1 MEFGEVEPVN
11 DGFGEMEPVN
21 DGFGEVE
28 PVESKQDLGFWERKR
43 LELEAKT
50 GDKTSWGEL
59 AVNKTVGFGIDE
71 LKETVDEYSEQRLMK
86 GEEDNPLKMVELARR
101 IGLTQEQIDRVTARA
116 DSGKRSIGGFKLA
129 PNADV
134 LKQGFAELAKAK
146 VAERVRTRGAAQQRL
161 ANAEEQST
169 MGAIGSGV
177 VDMASMPLKFANTAT
192 IGATTMINIGNR
204 TGALHRDTYTLDE
217 NGNPVLVK
225 EGDSGAWALAKGTT
239 GGVAET
245 LVWTKLN
252 KIGGPLLKPVGKV
265 ITKIPG
271 VGKLFDAATKGVAGA
286 GEKLAAKLGKSE
298 GGRLALKTVDVLG
311 DIEDKIHLGSLP
323 GMVAK
328 TRITEFLDE
337 VVGLN
342 AREGER
348 EKFGEWLDKVT
359 SVEDNVRLL
368 TGLIGFHAI
377 TAGVGAY
384 KAHRFNKEFRGTG
397 REEIVGE
404 FIGADRAKKLS
415 NEDLEMMYRI
425 VTSPGLTAE
434 KAGEFLDGLK
444 GDLKAAGEQLQG
456 ELARRR
462 EVTPEQEEKLDAK
475 IAEYAGG
482 NETIAEK
489 VKADILSKMQ
499 DSRAIDMPEMLDE
512 MVAMSA
518 REYEPESRRMK
529 VHDLRG
535 SGKTEGEKLS
545 GIEELGVTSWEAAE
559 AEGLT
564 EKDRFGRYGGGARR
578 ALHIS
583 IEGTKKLK
591 AAVKAGEISGE
602 MAEEL
607 LTAAQCELGARPA
620 EERAALIDGIIDR
633 AKGDEALARRM
644 IERLEEEDRGG
655 ETQRTLDE
663 RLDRAAAEAKVDAI
677 KERNPGASDVEA
689 RGAAVEP
696 VETEDGRM
704 TTLGEVVGAGERPST
719 KSEEGPQSALE
730 GVEMAE
736 RLKGTK
742 LKAVG
747 GGWMTTE
754 KFPELR
760 VSVSSEGVEAVGLS
774 AEMMAKP
781 ENTADVAAVLAQMTR
796 IAKRNGVGV
805 MFPDQASADI
815 AKAIVREVKE
825 QGLAKAQAKL
835 DTRSKLFNLLFKTA
849 LGTGVTY
856 DEAGFKEGLA
866 KVSNGRQFIDK
877 HGNIYGFVDGEG
889 GVHFNPVALNF
900 NTPIHEYGH
909 LALEAIKGFNNK
921 LWQRGM
927 DLVKESDYYRE
938 IERQSE
944 IEGHEYSYLKGKVD
958 QICDEALATLIGDR
972 GEKLVTEKGL
982 EAPLKAWLKEF
993 WKAFKGAFGLADL
1006 SDEQVER
1013 MTLAEFADAVNAEL
1027 LKGGEF
1033 GTKKKIPPSER
1044 SVRRYD
1050 EAEGSG
1056 SNGMLR
1062 WKNDRGYLFAI
1073 PVDQEKTKPGG
1084 KVVFATDDANVTDW
1098 IKSRLNGVE
1107 LRMSKTGKIYV
1118 KGRNGLDGE
1127 LAEIF
1132 GRFPKAGQNDGIFDT
1147 LAAELGDETWRS
1159 ATPDKL
1165 EEALAKDRANY
1176 DKWVEARK
1184 SGKTTEET
1192 QLDAHYAEEAARA
1205 EAEERER
1212 FEKSGMSVIDYVRS
1226 RAEEGEPPFDIDWEI
1241 ARELAHDMDEGRFAV
1256 GGKGGAKNLGIGKMD
1271 EAEAME
1277 KAGADRKEIWRKT
1290 GWWRGKDGKWRI
1302 EIPDAKPSDGTVVN
1316 LRTRQFKD
1324 DNGHY
1329 FVFRL
1334 GELVDGGQLNSAY
1347 PGMVDEITL
1356 HFRHD
1361 MPSYKATYS
1370 PKDKAIELSDRYLQ
1384 RSSKYA
1390 DETNVRL
1397 SNDATTLIVHELQH
1411 AIQQREGFAS
1421 GADADKLSIEDYH
1434 NTSGE
1439 VEARN
1444 AQTRLGMTAEERA
1457 TTPPWETEDVPE
1469 NWQIARFAVGNAVAP
1484 SKLGDGKQR
1493 YYEVP
1498 FDKAVDKIVKAKKP
1512 VSDEHVFISETPQPF
1527 KDIGMP
1533 ALPVMMNQSHV
1544 LSCYFGKA
1552 EGIKGGN
1559 MHGLRDRLKS
1569 LPRAL
1574 AKPMMIIANE
1584 SNPSSSVIAIV
1595 KMQDKDGHTVIAP
1608 VEINGIGRSSEG
1620 PVTANIVKS
1629 AFGKKNLWSE
1639 KVAKALRD
1647 EVDGKISVFYVDS
1660 NEARQIS
1667 NRLAREAFNF
1677 GKSERQLLSVTKGTV
1692 HSLSDF
1698 GSPVK
1703 GVGAQ
1708 TDSHQFKRW
1717 FAESKVVDADGEPLV
1732 VYRRDN
1738 DAFTVFDQ
1746 AKTQQNDAGWLGKG
1760 FYFYGDK
1767 GEAER
1772 ATGYGKN
1779 LRSFYLKAENPYYI
1793 TPEEYNRLVE
1803 ADDPK
1808 VSAEFTQ
1815 RLKDE
1820 GYDSVYWNGD
1830 LRQEWMVLDSNQVK
1844 SATDNIGTFD
1854 PGNPDVRFAVGKG
1867 REDWSWLDESIFQ
1880 VKPSLA
1886 TVAMGEREQKPAGL
1900 AAAVEKREALR
1911 PWTKKQSP
1919 ADLAKPIAFDAAD
1932 MVMFWRAVS
1941 GSLRNPHVQ
1950 KGERIKGRPSAIGLN
1965 VGGDRIEIVSKLFG
1979 VIDASDVKTLRE
1991 ACKADGFFQNEDPD
2005 WAAKRSKA
2013 SVQAEIDRSNAELD
2027 KRTREL
2033 FRKRVETGEG
2043 GEHYA
2048 TQVLGHE
2055 IGHTLGLLPAGAQ
2068 LGPVGNAA
2076 MTLYKAM
2083 EREWKRQIP
2092 ERREVGDAA
2101 KNVKGEIMRLIAWWH
2116 GQEKMPDYYRKPNE
2130 MFAELFGIFLT
2141 QPESVQAA
2149 APHAYDACV
2158 KIIAGN
2164 DKLAAAYRKI
2174 AGLKWSGKSNDRVMD
2189 EVRKTWEK
2197 EEQDQYRKLRQMSR
2211 ESVSLKRDWFS
2222 YALNDRFGP
2231 MFNIAR
2237 RGLAAEKKLLEEAVR
2252 TGAMSEAE
2260 AKDRLADKEAEI
2272 NALKTSLYDW
2282 QRQSGGQTRLMIAEF
2297 DEVRDAAE
2305 RDGTSWNDV
2314 RDYAHLMRVI
2324 ELGGRATAHGMD
2336 PARASATLED
2346 MQKRMGAATF
2356 ANVEKTWKAFR
2367 AVYERSVLEDA
2378 NVREIFDDATMKM
2391 LYENKHY
2398 VTMKHRMGVEES
2410 AEWQRR
2416 IEEYRKGNQDAWDPC
2431 IDIQERLH
2439 RGFGSGGDG
2448 ERGFVLHRLE
2458 GSFEATEDPLAATI
2472 RRAIEIKESA
2482 ARNHLLK
2489 QMSETL
2495 RTLGAKGVYDTAI
2508 EKGAKPR
2515 TVDGAVYGKLAY
2527 MEGGVRHELIVP
2539 KVVYKSFKTE
2549 NTSFGAFGAAMR
2561 FIRNTMTLW
2570 NPMFINRAYLVDKS
2584 ALETNLKGMH
2594 KAPIDVLSEAFCIRG
2609 IGVPLYLANNYLTRF
2624 TPIANTWVGKLLWNE
2639 NTANHYAHQAQKIA
2653 RICYEGKFGERLS
2666 EARELREMGE
2676 TGKAAEIEQNVAI
2689 AKEML
2694 RHNVFQ
2700 SAYEFN
2706 REQAGFDTDAIMQQF
2721 GYRIDGGK
2729 DPATWRGRAWA
2740 KTKAAGRWWNR
2751 FEEEQEAVT
2760 KIIAYLYEMKKGGD
2774 AEAVARTVIEQGGTP
2789 NLAARGVFA
2798 SYIENATGFFWNV
2811 RKEGALRTV
2820 RALKDHPTEWICKNL
2835 AQTALPALLKG
2846 LMVTGGLEV
2855 LIRSLFDDDDEKV
2868 KRSWWAPAVIEH
2880 ARWLN
2885 AAMKCVPGY
2894 YQRNY
2899 NIIPL
2904 AKFGDHVLSM
2914 RVKYSPEEFA
2924 IQNAIHT
2931 AFQMFGKDP
2940 TDPDADWSTLASGM
2954 WSEFLPD
2961 IFGRNYA
2968 LDAVGTIVG
2977 PLLGVNPY
2985 DRYRQRNIYDDATWK
3000 TRWDKPGHMMQ
3011 EIGKNFWNY
3020 SPLGT
3025 FTATFKNGQ
3034 ERRLEDTDV
3043 PAWLD
3048 RVLATPVVSRIPAS
3062 MLTITSSDTYVKA
3075 LGRVDQKRRAYAKL
3089 VAQDILADCIANGR
3103 LGGFDDALKDLPP
3116 ELRVITIRH
3125 VINGWR
3131 QYHMDPAAKTLK
3143 RMRAIKDPHLK
3154 ARARQW
3160 IEDGMKDD

>member
-1 MEFGEVEPVN
+1 
-11 DGFGEMEPVN
+11 
-21 DGFGEVE
+21 
-28 PVESKQDLGFWERKR
+28 
-43 LELEAKT
+43 
-50 GDKTSWGEL
+50 
-59 AVNKTVGFGIDE
+59 
-71 LKETVDEYSEQRLMK
+71 
-86 GEEDNPLKMVELARR
+86 
-101 IGLTQEQIDRVTARA
+101 
-116 DSGKRSIGGFKLA
+116 
-129 PNADV
+129 
-134 LKQGFAELAKAK
+134 
-146 VAERVRTRGAAQQRL
+146 
-161 ANAEEQST
+161 
-169 MGAIGSGV
+169 
-177 VDMASMPLKFANTAT
+177 
-192 IGATTMINIGNR
+192 
-204 TGALHRDTYTLDE
+204 
-217 NGNPVLVK
+217 
-225 EGDSGAWALAKGTT
+225 
-239 GGVAET
+239 
-245 LVWTKLN
+245 
-252 KIGGPLLKPVGKV
+252 
-265 ITKIPG
+265 
-271 VGKLFDAATKGVAGA
+271 
-286 GEKLAAKLGKSE
+286 
-298 GGRLALKTVDVLG
+298 
-311 DIEDKIHLGSLP
+311 
-323 GMVAK
+323 
-328 TRITEFLDE
+328 
-337 VVGLN
+337 
-342 AREGER
+342 
-348 EKFGEWLDKVT
+348 
-359 SVEDNVRLL
+359 
-368 TGLIGFHAI
+368 
-377 TAGVGAY
+377 
-384 KAHRFNKEFRGTG
+384 
-397 REEIVGE
+397 
-404 FIGADRAKKLS
+404 
-415 NEDLEMMYRI
+415 
-425 VTSPGLTAE
+425 
-434 KAGEFLDGLK
+434 
-444 GDLKAAGEQLQG
+444 
-456 ELARRR
+456 
-462 EVTPEQEEKLDAK
+462 
-475 IAEYAGG
+475 
-482 NETIAEK
+482 
-489 VKADILSKMQ
+489 
-499 DSRAIDMPEMLDE
+499 
-512 MVAMSA
+512 
-518 REYEPESRRMK
+518 
-529 VHDLRG
+529 
-535 SGKTEGEKLS
+535 
-545 GIEELGVTSWEAAE
+545 
-559 AEGLT
+559 
-564 EKDRFGRYGGGARR
+564 
-578 ALHIS
+578 
-583 IEGTKKLK
+583 
-591 AAVKAGEISGE
+591 
-602 MAEEL
+602 
-607 LTAAQCELGARPA
+607 
-620 EERAALIDGIIDR
+620 
-633 AKGDEALARRM
+633 
-644 IERLEEEDRGG
+644 
-655 ETQRTLDE
+655 
-663 RLDRAAAEAKVDAI
+663 
-677 KERNPGASDVEA
+677 
-689 RGAAVEP
+689 
-696 VETEDGRM
+696 
-704 TTLGEVVGAGERPST
+704 
-719 KSEEGPQSALE
+719 
-730 GVEMAE
+730 
-736 RLKGTK
+736 
-742 LKAVG
+742 
-747 GGWMTTE
+747 
-754 KFPELR
+754 
-760 VSVSSEGVEAVGLS
+760 
-774 AEMMAKP
+774 
-781 ENTADVAAVLAQMTR
+781 MTR

-938 IERQSE
+938 IARQSE

-958 QICDEALATLIGDR
+958 QICDEALATMIGDR

-1027 LKGGEF
+1027 LRGSEF
-1033 GTKKKIPPSER
+1033 GIRRRPSGLNRREAAKLREKKKE
-1044 SVRRYD
+1044 
-1050 EAEGSG
+1050 
-1056 SNGMLR
+1056 
-1062 WKNDRGYLFAI
+1062 
-1073 PVDQEKTKPGG
+1073 DQ
-1084 KVVFATDDANVTDW
+1084 
-1098 IKSRLNGVE
+1098 
-1107 LRMSKTGKIYV
+1107 
-1118 KGRNGLDGE
+1118 
-1127 LAEIF
+1127 
-1132 GRFPKAGQNDGIFDT
+1132 
-1147 LAAELGDETWRS
+1147 
-1159 ATPDKL
+1159 
-1165 EEALAKDRANY
+1165 
-1176 DKWVEARK
+1176 
-1184 SGKTTEET
+1184 
-1192 QLDAHYAEEAARA
+1192 HYAEEAARE

-1241 ARELAHDMDEGRFAV
+1241 ARELAHEEAEGRFAARRLIDGRETAVSEGYPLSIREARDPDKVLKVLSPLV
-1256 GGKGGAKNLGIGKMD
+1256 GKSAAQIGEMKLTRINAESMEHTLNSKEARHDLKDSSRKGKRLWRGRIGGLSVLDDIIATSPLGNAEKPNHFNRDWKKDAKFYRAETRFAVETEQGYEIYPCKLLVAELKNGERFVYDLVEVKEPTLSASAGKANLALPQGRTGESASSSRIVPNSGAGAQGGERSFNGVTPEQDAAYAEAVKRGDLETARRMEREVYERMGYSDDSSYQGTSAFNGAAPSRNAYFETKAERIEAAKNGEMEDTTTLGDYRDGIDVNNLQFIVFDPRSERNADAKRQEAIRNIRGVLDSGAKTITMYRSVPADVKETQFRNGDWITPSRAY
-1271 EAEAME
+1271 AEE
-1277 KAGADRKEIWRKT
+1277 
-1290 GWWRGKDGKWRI
+1290 
-1302 EIPDAKPSDGTVVN
+1302 
-1316 LRTRQFKD
+1316 
-1324 DNGHY
+1324 
-1329 FVFRL
+1329 
-1334 GELVDGGQLNSAY
+1334 
-1347 PGMVDEITL
+1347 
-1356 HFRHD
+1356 
-1361 MPSYKATYS
+1361 
-1370 PKDKAIELSDRYLQ
+1370 
-1384 RSSKYA
+1384 
-1390 DETNVRL
+1390 
-1397 SNDATTLIVHELQH
+1397 
-1411 AIQQREGFAS
+1411 
-1421 GADADKLSIEDYH
+1421 
-1434 NTSGE
+1434 
-1439 VEARN
+1439 N
-1444 AQTRLGMTAEERA
+1444 AQIHGWGDKFRIIEQEVSV
-1457 TTPPWETEDVPE
+1457 EDVWWDGNDIAEWGFDDGRGSVYKNTAANRKLLGPTYDDAG
-1469 NWQIARFAVGNAVAP
+1469 NLIPLSKRFNDWKNDARFAVGKGREDWSWLDESIYMDENRIAV
-1484 SKLGDGKQR
+1484 SKLEDATLLQFKPQAVRGD
-1493 YYEVP
+1493 
-1498 FDKAVDKIVKAKKP
+1498 
-1512 VSDEHVFISETPQPF
+1512 F
-1527 KDIGMP
+1527 KG
-1533 ALPVMMNQSHV
+1533 
-1544 LSCYFGKA
+1544 
-1552 EGIKGGN
+1552 
-1559 MHGLRDRLKS
+1559 
-1569 LPRAL
+1569 
-1574 AKPMMIIANE
+1574 IIAQTGAE
-1584 SNPSSSVIAIV
+1584 A
-1595 KMQDKDGHTVIAP
+1595 QGGA
-1608 VEINGIGRSSEG
+1608 
-1620 PVTANIVKS
+1620 
-1629 AFGKKNLWSE
+1629 
-1639 KVAKALRD
+1639 AK
-1647 EVDGKISVFYVDS
+1647 
-1660 NEARQIS
+1660 
-1667 NRLAREAFNF
+1667 LAA
-1677 GKSERQLLSVTKGTV
+1677 
-1692 HSLSDF
+1692 
-1698 GSPVK
+1698 
-1703 GVGAQ
+1703 
-1708 TDSHQFKRW
+1708 
-1717 FAESKVVDADGEPLV
+1717 
-1732 VYRRDN
+1732 
-1738 DAFTVFDQ
+1738 
-1746 AKTQQNDAGWLGKG
+1746 
-1760 FYFYGDK
+1760 
-1767 GEAER
+1767 
-1772 ATGYGKN
+1772 
-1779 LRSFYLKAENPYYI
+1779 
-1793 TPEEYNRLVE
+1793 
-1803 ADDPK
+1803 
-1808 VSAEFTQ
+1808 
-1815 RLKDE
+1815 
-1820 GYDSVYWNGD
+1820 
-1830 LRQEWMVLDSNQVK
+1830 
-1844 SATDNIGTFD
+1844 
-1854 PGNPDVRFAVGKG
+1854 G

-1979 VIDASDVKTLRE
+1979 VIDASDIKTLRE

-2048 TQVLGHE
+2048 TEVLGHE

-2083 EREWKRQIP
+2083 EREWKRQIS
-2092 ERREVGDAA
+2092 ETRKVGDAA
-2101 KNVKGEIMRLIAWWH
+2101 KNVKGEITRLIAWWH

-2197 EEQDQYRKLRQMSR
+2197 EAQDQYRKLRQMSR

-2260 AKDRLADKEAEI
+2260 AKDRLAEKEAEI

-2346 MQKRMGAATF
+2346 MQKRMGAAAF

-2378 NVREIFDDATMKM
+2378 NVREIFDDATMKL

-2398 VTMKHRMGVEES
+2398 VTMKHRMSVEES

-2416 IEEYRKGNQDAWDPC
+2416 IEEYRRGNKDAWDPC

-2694 RHNVFQ
+2694 RRNVFQ

-2760 KIIAYLYEMKKGGD
+2760 KIIAYLYEMKKGGNAD
-2774 AEAVARTVIEQGGTP
+2774 AVARTVIEQGGTP

-2811 RKEGALRTV
+2811 RKEGMLRTV

-2880 ARWLN
+2880 ARFMN

-2924 IQNAIHT
+2924 AQNAIHT

-3089 VAQDILADCIANGR
+3089 IAQDILADCIANGR